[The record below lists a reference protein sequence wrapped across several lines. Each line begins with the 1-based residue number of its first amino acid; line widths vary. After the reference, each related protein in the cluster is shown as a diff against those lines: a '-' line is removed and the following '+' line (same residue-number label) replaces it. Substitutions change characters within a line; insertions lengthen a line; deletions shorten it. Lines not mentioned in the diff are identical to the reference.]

1 MVKINRILMN
11 IEPYNGSEANI
22 TDEQQF
28 RYFKLQ
34 KPEIQLEKSKTKLKS
49 LFEVIPVI
57 RQCTVTI
64 ENQKQQT
71 RTQIIVIK
79 GKIDSLRL
87 KGRRTLSNLRM
98 VIIDETR
105 RLSKQIGKL
114 KTKINRT
121 SITNHHMEE
130 TLQKYHDRFHG
141 IGRAQREGKDIEIHL
156 PTKDNTIS
164 IAQKQ
169 VPYHLVGPLKERIA
183 EFAKTT

>member
-11 IEPYNGSEANI
+11 IEPDNGSEANI

-28 RYFKLQ
+28 RHFKLQ

-79 GKIDSLRL
+79 GKIDSLL
-87 KGRRTLSNLRM
+87 FKGRRTLSNLRM

-114 KTKINRT
+114 KQKLIGPA
-121 SITNHHMEE
+121 SLITTWRKPFRNTMIDSMELDEHKE
-130 TLQKYHDRFHG
+130 T
-141 IGRAQREGKDIEIHL
+141 
-156 PTKDNTIS
+156 
-164 IAQKQ
+164 
-169 VPYHLVGPLKERIA
+169 
-183 EFAKTT
+183 AKTSRYIFQRKRIQYRLPKNKYPTI